1 MIKFVFL
8 PHKFTLK
15 MSIQIGKMIEKVQN
29 IFTKLVIISLL
40 FSFANVNA
48 QATFPPNAVKSEPA
62 AGLSIT
68 DSNYTIGKLKVNVN
82 LATSSDANVVVTLP
96 VGITMKGTNVDLP
109 KGGSISDLVVNKNV
123 ITFTIKGATGAVEF
137 SFDKLITP
145 EGHKNATAAATLSLE
160 DKVSITQG
168 GNKQEEKSNA
178 YSYLYPSLSVRKA
191 SANDNSKKGDN
202 QVEFEILNGGNGKA
216 YDIYFTLTYPAS
228 DILYKKIEYNGQVL
242 TPIRTQGTTYTFK
255 IEKSKINGGNGL
267 ANNQFVTIKETYTQ
281 TDICLSSKNI
291 GYEVNWGSSD
301 NATDWYQAR
310 DNKATRTVSS
320 PVGSP
325 NIEMTRKDSSKPNIG
340 SNPENMDY
348 TKSYF
353 IRDEGLCG
361 AVGSKLGTMRV
372 SYTNY
377 GTNNTSASAA
387 YGIKIFLRE
396 GWYDESPAFFR
407 VDNVRLVTASGTT
420 PLPAGSVKAAPTTFV
435 RTTGQHKAYEV
446 DFSGFTSD
454 PDGVGVGLDDLDGDG
469 KYNDLPSG
477 QSYVLEYDLIKFTDV
492 SNVCINKDYGTAFR
506 HLYFNYL
513 DYKDACGN
521 GASLE
526 SRVNELRM
534 FHRYYNVS
542 DASYMPNS
550 LYKDAGAENVR
561 FVVGGSSFS
570 FIEYDHRGLN
580 VAYSHLQYVV
590 KVPNSIKV
598 NPASMKWFESNG
610 YPSSNPA
617 EAIPASNIVTTTD
630 ASGTTYKITA
640 PKSGLGFVTMDME
653 ANCTGASTTAQVEY
667 EVLVLDKSDTQ
678 ECAYKIVC
686 GTKDINIVC
695 DSNCGNDGPIILKT
709 TAERAESSYGWT
721 DNTMTTRHTKAT
733 LSETMKKRALYLDN
747 IEVTAKGKQARGTA
761 DNLYYSFTTNEGVS
775 LKPKSITVK
784 ITSGALAGTTTT
796 LNTVTVTPIGSG
808 AKQQK
813 LIIWDLTG
821 ALKGQS
827 LQQDDEFEVVATY
840 EVDYNSGAYSTAQD
854 IVAAKK
860 SYFYMLQGGV
870 EKYCGSTI
878 EPEFYVANTYVQ
890 MNGLNTY
897 TVKGCDVTTIGNYMI
912 HWARRFAPSGTK
924 FIGEFRPDRL
934 VKTSTFVLPNT
945 YKVTRIQYDYKINA
959 NASDSRRTIDIPIS
973 DFVTSPDVI
982 PNHTK
987 YTFENTI
994 DPVTGMYKMPPGLI
1008 TLSNEYPSLLRVFV
1022 QATCASTTDRVTEKG
1037 KTETYFYDYYY
1048 HYGKGSTS
1056 AQDGRIPGQVINRD
1070 NPTEL
1075 PMLLEQKPSISLQ
1088 AVGNTSFSV
1097 TEKEQELVVKLSNT
1111 SATSVAPYTW
1121 LSIPE
1126 VSGLEVIGVW
1136 EGSTQLTKQPTITGQ
1151 YMYHLDGATG
1161 LAIGASKEYKIK
1173 VKLTNCANA
1182 TLKVYAG
1189 WNCSEFSKGYN
1200 DEKTCS
1206 AANKTGLNNTIVT
1219 YELQHSGS
1227 EIQLTRLKQP
1237 HEGTTDVGKLKM
1249 CEDNWYEYEINSS
1262 KPADVLQPTLSINK
1276 ETGIKIHKVEVF
1288 YPFNASSPI
1297 KTYEEA
1303 DATDIGTAWQYKL
1316 LDQDQVLKGS
1326 ASTTDI
1332 NERKIKL
1339 RISVLPECDV
1349 RAGTA
1354 FAVEIQGKN
1363 TCLGPLDGVRDASI
1377 PSAIVGVPNVNYSVE
1392 TKLTYSSGNA
1402 NACSTGAVYQ
1412 GTHKVNL
1419 SLGTTGTTGKI
1430 VIRVPKE
1437 YEVTN
1442 FTLGTK
1448 NGTFANPT
1456 GFENPNPSVVG
1467 VTREYRIPVPS
1478 GMSNLNSF
1486 TYSVTV
1492 KQLANSPANCNATQ
1506 KIEYYAI
1513 DEVPPVYCPK
1523 GGCINKMTTVVGT
1536 PQDVAIKVERS
1547 AITISDLTITTRPT
1561 SATQEKLKFNF
1572 KVNTDAIAYTGNLVI
1587 KVLYDQN
1594 NNSQVDNTDTVVG
1607 TINLTGLNI
1616 PANGNISQ
1624 TSTIDVD
1631 ADKVC
1636 RLLVSIDSN
1645 DNICLCSINPIV
1657 APIPNP
1663 IEGLVKDLA
1672 VCEGESKVFEAYN
1685 NIPTYTSYH
1694 WASTEATTMTYLSA
1708 DNVLAPTFK
1717 YIGTPLT
1724 AVKTIAYTLE
1734 ITRANG
1740 CKATQNVTVTVN
1752 PASAAPTITS
1762 PRNYVGTKTVQDLIN
1777 DIKAENPA
1785 LSSATIKVYDVT
1797 GTELPSTTVLT
1808 SATYKVSVTQTGQ
1821 CESKKTDVVLNIM
1834 SVPPTLFNIS
1844 PICAT
1849 SQATI
1854 KTIKD
1859 AIKVANPTVT
1869 NIKVLVDGVE
1879 ATDETTVL
1887 DATKTYKVTATKSG
1901 VTTDELTVSVTKQTA
1916 TPSNNSVHFCEPT
1929 SATVS
1934 NLKTKLLGTR
1944 TGVTINVYGSDNV
1957 TTHPSAM
1964 ADTEALT
1971 DQGVYSYTET
1981 KTGECES
1988 VRTNVTITIITKP
2001 TSGSYDFCS
2010 GKTVL
2015 DLKQKVN
2022 PGNTGIIKVYKNGTE
2037 VNDGTALV
2045 SGTYEVSKF
2054 SSECETDKVSQ
2065 TVNVFALTVINT
2077 HPSSNEYCQGATI
2090 QALSVNAVGNDL
2102 KYKWFENTI
2111 NSNTGGTEISGAT
2124 TSTYTPSNSLGKKY
2138 YYVTITGTCGTE
2150 TSNVAEI
2157 NIKSTPSSPVI
2168 VSQSYCSSANK
2179 TLGDLSSIAGLK
2191 WYDALVGGNVLL
2203 STTPLQTGKYYASVI
2218 QDGCESVRTEVDVR
2232 ITASPVKPEVE
2243 VLSAANCTSATIFK
2257 LKNEETGVTYELENG
2272 GAAVIDA
2279 TTKELKNLGV
2289 GKYKLIAKRG
2299 TCSSEASLEFEVFGQ
2314 IVVSSPVVAPARTEC
2329 PTSSSSQFDMSS
2341 LVTASAGH
2349 TLKWYESA
2357 TGATTTS
2364 PQVERSVTSKTTYT
2378 KYVSQSNGT
2387 CESSREP
2394 VTYVVDDTDT
2404 PTLSLPSN
2412 DLTIDC
2418 RSLTFDTDVQ
2428 MWLNRAVGHD
2438 RCVFTLTNNYVK
2450 PADLCTKG
2458 EIEVTFT
2465 VTDKFGKKVE
2475 GKKKIKL
2482 LHIDAVDDAEQTVSR
2497 TTGGNITV
2505 LSNDSYKGVTPVN
2518 VTDVTVTVVSK
2529 GSIPGSVDVNT
2540 DGTLKIPAGTP
2551 AGDYTIRYRI
2561 CSKDHPTV
2569 CDEADAKVKV
2579 TPNNIVAVDD
2589 DYTVNGVVKVS
2600 TSESIVKDTTT
2611 NTDKD
2616 ILSNDIL
2623 GGTTGL
2629 SVGNVS
2635 ITQVSTTN
2643 AGVTIDTATGKVKV
2657 SGNTPAGTYEIVYKI
2672 KENGTS
2678 NESNPAKV
2686 KVRVV
2691 NVLEANDDSFTG
2703 KTPTNSTPRVVG
2715 NILTN
2720 DKLNGNPPTPGNV
2733 TIREETPASPI
2744 TPGSKVPRLNTTTGD
2759 VEIPQGTPPG
2769 TYEITYKICNAL
2781 SDPNCVTAKI
2791 TVNVTGNTIVAQD
2804 DDYRTELINGET
2816 GNANVGNILTNP
2828 NGQDTLDGAQ
2838 ATTSNVVISVV
2849 TPAGTGVVPTI
2860 EESTGKVSVPAHTAG
2875 GDYEIE
2881 YRICEQDG
2889 SGNAINNCAT
2899 AKVKLRVITLKAT
2912 DDDYSSTPQTNTEAK
2927 EYEVLGNDKR
2937 NGQNSVPASKVKV
2950 TITNSAG
2957 IPGVTVDDTTGKVK
2971 IPSGTTPGVYEL
2983 TYQICEKDH
2992 LGNASSICSSA
3003 KLKVKVEQSNT
3014 NTVLA
3019 KDDKV
3024 QVTRVNNRRE
3034 KTFNVFANN
3043 GNGVDTDPQ
3052 GDTFTLT
3059 THTQPAHGTLTQVAG
3074 QPSSFTYVPTG
3085 NFVGTD
3091 SFTYKICDNVAAPNQ
3106 ACSTATVTI
3115 EVRDIEANDDDFRSV
3130 VVNSAV
3136 GNTNIGNV
3144 LTNHTTG
3151 ANKIDVL
3158 KNGSVGNEV
3167 AATPTN
3173 VSVSVTN
3180 DDGLSTPLRIGSDGT
3195 VSLSEGN
3202 YASKEY
3208 TVEYQICE
3216 KGLASG
3222 VTNCDTAKVQ
3232 LKVVRIKAQDN
3243 SYTGIDGI
3251 NGNANVGNVL
3261 DNDEYDSS
3269 TTKPTLST
3277 VTLREVRGAT
3287 ALEAGKPVPV
3297 LDVTSGKV
3305 SVPANTPNGDYEIEY
3320 EICRKDYPS
3329 ICSQA
3334 KIIVKVTGNIQAVDD
3349 QIRGVNG
3356 KRGGSLSNNRVPDA
3370 NGNPYNVLSND
3381 KLNGNPVSTSTVEIT
3396 QGVEATPK
3404 ELGKPSPKV
3413 TKTGFVEVPP
3423 NTPAGTYEVEYEIC
3437 NLPGKTRCATAK
3449 VTIEVVSPK
3458 IEAKNDNF
3466 GRVLVKDNSITTST
3480 VLTNDIYDG
3489 GQASLTDVLL
3499 STDTNKP
3506 VPAGITLNTN
3516 NGTLTVAQGVPA
3528 GVYKYPY
3535 QICDRLNGTNCSQ
3548 AEALVEVLDERVS
3561 ILAVNDDLG
3570 ILSQRGGTTSDN
3582 VLTNDYLNGKINPS
3596 YTTEVL
3602 LKPGTSPRT
3611 GLVMN
3616 SDGTITVIIGSNIPA
3631 GDYEYPYEICDRT
3644 NPTNCSSAKAKVTIS
3659 SSPFNAINDRYEIKN
3674 EELSKGAQTTPSV
3687 LKNDE
3692 LNGKIG
3698 LSLTDVSLTPGT
3710 SPHREI
3716 VMNPDGTITIK
3727 PDVPIE
3733 TYRYPYTICD
3743 KLNPTDCRTAVAI
3756 IVLEPSA
3763 LEANPDDYT
3772 SRPIRGTGGQV
3783 GSILEN
3789 DRLKNRPVNSNE
3801 VRITLENDGGLT
3813 GVTIDGEGQV
3823 HVPAHSPVGVYV
3835 LTYQICEAS
3844 NLRNCRSTTIKVR
3857 VIDGRELKYYNGISV
3872 DGNGENDK
3880 FVIEGIESYPDNV
3893 LRIFNRWGVLVYE
3906 KRGYNNEDDAFVGL
3920 SNGRVVISKDTKL
3933 PQGTY
3938 YYVLEYIDELGAKHR
3953 KASWLYIKREE

>member
-1 MIKFVFL
+1 M
-8 PHKFTLK
+8 
-15 MSIQIGKMIEKVQN
+15 
-29 IFTKLVIISLL
+29 
-40 FSFANVNA
+40 
-48 QATFPPNAVKSEPA
+48 
-62 AGLSIT
+62 
-68 DSNYTIGKLKVNVN
+68 
-82 LATSSDANVVVTLP
+82 
-96 VGITMKGTNVDLP
+96 
-109 KGGSISDLVVNKNV
+109 
-123 ITFTIKGATGAVEF
+123 
-137 SFDKLITP
+137 
-145 EGHKNATAAATLSLE
+145 
-160 DKVSITQG
+160 
-168 GNKQEEKSNA
+168 
-178 YSYLYPSLSVRKA
+178 
-191 SANDNSKKGDN
+191 
-202 QVEFEILNGGNGKA
+202 
-216 YDIYFTLTYPAS
+216 
-228 DILYKKIEYNGQVL
+228 
-242 TPIRTQGTTYTFK
+242 
-255 IEKSKINGGNGL
+255 
-267 ANNQFVTIKETYTQ
+267 
-281 TDICLSSKNI
+281 
-291 GYEVNWGSSD
+291 
-301 NATDWYQAR
+301 
-310 DNKATRTVSS
+310 
-320 PVGSP
+320 
-325 NIEMTRKDSSKPNIG
+325 
-340 SNPENMDY
+340 
-348 TKSYF
+348 
-353 IRDEGLCG
+353 
-361 AVGSKLGTMRV
+361 
-372 SYTNY
+372 
-377 GTNNTSASAA
+377 
-387 YGIKIFLRE
+387 
-396 GWYDESPAFFR
+396 
-407 VDNVRLVTASGTT
+407 
-420 PLPAGSVKAAPTTFV
+420 
-435 RTTGQHKAYEV
+435 
-446 DFSGFTSD
+446 
-454 PDGVGVGLDDLDGDG
+454 
-469 KYNDLPSG
+469 
-477 QSYVLEYDLIKFTDV
+477 
-492 SNVCINKDYGTAFR
+492 
-506 HLYFNYL
+506 
-513 DYKDACGN
+513 
-521 GASLE
+521 
-526 SRVNELRM
+526 
-534 FHRYYNVS
+534 
-542 DASYMPNS
+542 
-550 LYKDAGAENVR
+550 
-561 FVVGGSSFS
+561 
-570 FIEYDHRGLN
+570 
-580 VAYSHLQYVV
+580 
-590 KVPNSIKV
+590 
-598 NPASMKWFESNG
+598 
-610 YPSSNPA
+610 
-617 EAIPASNIVTTTD
+617 
-630 ASGTTYKITA
+630 
-640 PKSGLGFVTMDME
+640 
-653 ANCTGASTTAQVEY
+653 
-667 EVLVLDKSDTQ
+667 
-678 ECAYKIVC
+678 
-686 GTKDINIVC
+686 
-695 DSNCGNDGPIILKT
+695 
-709 TAERAESSYGWT
+709 
-721 DNTMTTRHTKAT
+721 
-733 LSETMKKRALYLDN
+733 
-747 IEVTAKGKQARGTA
+747 
-761 DNLYYSFTTNEGVS
+761 
-775 LKPKSITVK
+775 
-784 ITSGALAGTTTT
+784 
-796 LNTVTVTPIGSG
+796 VTVTP
-808 AKQQK
+808 
-813 LIIWDLTG
+813 
-821 ALKGQS
+821 
-827 LQQDDEFEVVATY
+827 
-840 EVDYNSGAYSTAQD
+840 
-854 IVAAKK
+854 
-860 SYFYMLQGGV
+860 
-870 EKYCGSTI
+870 
-878 EPEFYVANTYVQ
+878 
-890 MNGLNTY
+890 
-897 TVKGCDVTTIGNYMI
+897 
-912 HWARRFAPSGTK
+912 APS
-924 FIGEFRPDRL
+924 
-934 VKTSTFVLPNT
+934 
-945 YKVTRIQYDYKINA
+945 
-959 NASDSRRTIDIPIS
+959 
-973 DFVTSPDVI
+973 
-982 PNHTK
+982 
-987 YTFENTI
+987 
-994 DPVTGMYKMPPGLI
+994 
-1008 TLSNEYPSLLRVFV
+1008 SLF
-1022 QATCASTTDRVTEKG
+1022 G
-1037 KTETYFYDYYY
+1037 
-1048 HYGKGSTS
+1048 
-1056 AQDGRIPGQVINRD
+1056 
-1070 NPTEL
+1070 
-1075 PMLLEQKPSISLQ
+1075 
-1088 AVGNTSFSV
+1088 
-1097 TEKEQELVVKLSNT
+1097 
-1111 SATSVAPYTW
+1111 
-1121 LSIPE
+1121 
-1126 VSGLEVIGVW
+1126 
-1136 EGSTQLTKQPTITGQ
+1136 
-1151 YMYHLDGATG
+1151 
-1161 LAIGASKEYKIK
+1161 
-1173 VKLTNCANA
+1173 
-1182 TLKVYAG
+1182 
-1189 WNCSEFSKGYN
+1189 
-1200 DEKTCS
+1200 
-1206 AANKTGLNNTIVT
+1206 
-1219 YELQHSGS
+1219 
-1227 EIQLTRLKQP
+1227 
-1237 HEGTTDVGKLKM
+1237 
-1249 CEDNWYEYEINSS
+1249 
-1262 KPADVLQPTLSINK
+1262 
-1276 ETGIKIHKVEVF
+1276 
-1288 YPFNASSPI
+1288 
-1297 KTYEEA
+1297 
-1303 DATDIGTAWQYKL
+1303 
-1316 LDQDQVLKGS
+1316 
-1326 ASTTDI
+1326 
-1332 NERKIKL
+1332 
-1339 RISVLPECDV
+1339 
-1349 RAGTA
+1349 
-1354 FAVEIQGKN
+1354 
-1363 TCLGPLDGVRDASI
+1363 
-1377 PSAIVGVPNVNYSVE
+1377 
-1392 TKLTYSSGNA
+1392 
-1402 NACSTGAVYQ
+1402 
-1412 GTHKVNL
+1412 
-1419 SLGTTGTTGKI
+1419 
-1430 VIRVPKE
+1430 
-1437 YEVTN
+1437 
-1442 FTLGTK
+1442 
-1448 NGTFANPT
+1448 
-1456 GFENPNPSVVG
+1456 
-1467 VTREYRIPVPS
+1467 
-1478 GMSNLNSF
+1478 
-1486 TYSVTV
+1486 
-1492 KQLANSPANCNATQ
+1492 
-1506 KIEYYAI
+1506 
-1513 DEVPPVYCPK
+1513 
-1523 GGCINKMTTVVGT
+1523 
-1536 PQDVAIKVERS
+1536 
-1547 AITISDLTITTRPT
+1547 
-1561 SATQEKLKFNF
+1561 
-1572 KVNTDAIAYTGNLVI
+1572 
-1587 KVLYDQN
+1587 
-1594 NNSQVDNTDTVVG
+1594 
-1607 TINLTGLNI
+1607 
-1616 PANGNISQ
+1616 
-1624 TSTIDVD
+1624 
-1631 ADKVC
+1631 
-1636 RLLVSIDSN
+1636 
-1645 DNICLCSINPIV
+1645 
-1657 APIPNP
+1657 
-1663 IEGLVKDLA
+1663 
-1672 VCEGESKVFEAYN
+1672 
-1685 NIPTYTSYH
+1685 
-1694 WASTEATTMTYLSA
+1694 
-1708 DNVLAPTFK
+1708 
-1717 YIGTPLT
+1717 
-1724 AVKTIAYTLE
+1724 
-1734 ITRANG
+1734 
-1740 CKATQNVTVTVN
+1740 
-1752 PASAAPTITS
+1752 
-1762 PRNYVGTKTVQDLIN
+1762 
-1777 DIKAENPA
+1777 
-1785 LSSATIKVYDVT
+1785 
-1797 GTELPSTTVLT
+1797 
-1808 SATYKVSVTQTGQ
+1808 
-1821 CESKKTDVVLNIM
+1821 
-1834 SVPPTLFNIS
+1834 IS
-1844 PICAT
+1844 PICVT

-1869 NIKVLVDGVE
+1869 NIKVLVNGVE
-1879 ATDETTVL
+1879 ATDDTTVL

-1901 VTTDELTVSVTKQTA
+1901 VTTDELTVSVTKQTD
-1916 TPSNNSVHFCEPT
+1916 TPTNNSVHFCEPT
-1929 SATVS
+1929 SATVA

-1944 TGVTINVYGSDNV
+1944 TGVTINIYASDNV
-1957 TTHPSAM
+1957 TAHPTPM
-1964 ADTEALT
+1964 ADTETLA

-2065 TVNVFALTVINT
+2065 IVNVFALTVINT

-2168 VSQSYCSSANK
+2168 GSQSYCSSANK

-2191 WYDALVGGNVLL
+2191 WYDASVGGNVLVP
-2203 STTPLQTGKYYASVI
+2203 TTKLQTGKYYASVI
-2218 QDGCESVRTEVDVR
+2218 QDGCESGRTEVDVT
-2232 ITASPVKPEVE
+2232 ITPSPVKPEVE
-2243 VLSAANCTSATIFK
+2243 LLSAANCTSATIFK

-2272 GAAVIDA
+2272 GAVVIDG

-2299 TCSSEASLEFEVFGQ
+2299 TCSSETSLEFEVFGQ
-2314 IVVSSPVVAPARTEC
+2314 IVVGAPTVAPARTEC

-2357 TGATTTS
+2357 TGSTITS
-2364 PQVERSVTSKTTYT
+2364 PQVERLVTSKTTYT

-2387 CESSREP
+2387 CESSR
-2394 VTYVVDDTDT
+2394 VAVIYVVDDTDT

-2428 MWLNRAVGHD
+2428 TWLNRAVGHD
-2438 RCVFTLTNNYVK
+2438 DCAFTLTNNYVK
-2450 PADLCTKG
+2450 PTDLCTKG

-2505 LSNDSYKGVTPVN
+2505 LSNDSYKGVTPLN

-2600 TSESIVKDTTT
+2600 TSESIVKDTTN
-2611 NTDKD
+2611 NTDKN

-2629 SVGNVS
+2629 SVSNVS
-2635 ITQVSTTN
+2635 ITQVSTTH

-2678 NESNPAKV
+2678 NESNTAKV

-2691 NVLEANDDSFTG
+2691 NVLEADNDSFTG
-2703 KTPTNSTPRVVG
+2703 KTPTNSTPQVVR

-2720 DKLNGNPPTPGNV
+2720 DKLNGNPPTPGDV
-2733 TIREETPASPI
+2733 TITEETPASPI

-2781 SDPNCVTAKI
+2781 SEPNCVTAKI
-2791 TVNVTGNTIVAQD
+2791 TVNVTGNTIVARD

-2816 GNANVGNILTNP
+2816 GNADVGNILTNP

-2881 YRICEQDG
+2881 YKICEQDG

-2899 AKVKLRVITLKAT
+2899 AKVKLRVITLEAT
-2912 DDDYSSTPQTNTEAK
+2912 NDDYSSTPTPQTNTEAR

-2937 NGQNSVPASKVKV
+2937 NGQNPVPASKVKV

-2971 IPSGTTPGVYEL
+2971 IPSGTPAGVYEL

-3034 KTFNVFANN
+3034 KTFNVFADN
-3043 GNGVDTDPQ
+3043 GNGADTDPQ

-3059 THTQPAHGTLTQVAG
+3059 GHTPPSYGTLTPVAG
-3074 QPSSFTYVPTG
+3074 QASSFTYVPDG

-3106 ACSTATVTI
+3106 ACSTAKVTI
-3115 EVRDIEANDDDFRSV
+3115 EVRDIEANDDDFRKV

-3151 ANKIDVL
+3151 AEKIDVL

-3180 DDGLSTPLRIGSDGT
+3180 DDGLSTKLRIGSDGT
-3195 VSLSEGN
+3195 VSLLDGD

-3232 LKVVRIKAQDN
+3232 LKVVRIKAKDN
-3243 SYTGIDGI
+3243 IYTGIDGI
-3251 NGNANVGNVL
+3251 NGKANVGNVL
-3261 DNDEYDSS
+3261 EDDEYDSKS
-3269 TTKPTLST
+3269 TKPTLST

-3506 VPAGITLNTN
+3506 VPAGITLNVT

-3535 QICDRLNGTNCSQ
+3535 QICDKLDATNCSQ

-3631 GDYEYPYEICDRT
+3631 GDYEYPYEICDRV

-3698 LSLTDVSLTPGT
+3698 LSLTEVSLTPGT
-3710 SPHREI
+3710 SPHSGI
-3716 VMNPDGTITIK
+3716 VMNPDGTITIQ

>member
-96 VGITMKGTNVDLP
+96 VGITMKGTNVALP

-202 QVEFEILNGGNGKA
+202 EVEFEILNGGNGKA
-216 YDIYFTLTYPAS
+216 YDIYFTLTYPTS

-242 TPIRTQGTTYTFK
+242 TPIRIEGTTYTFK

-267 ANNQFVTIKETYTQ
+267 ANNEFITIKETYTQ

-617 EAIPASNIVTTTD
+617 EVIPASNIVTTTD

-667 EVLVLDKSDTQ
+667 QVLVLDKSDTK

-733 LSETMKKRALYLDN
+733 LSETMKKRALYLDD

-761 DNLYYSFTTNEGVS
+761 NNLYYSFTTNEGVS
-775 LKPKSITVK
+775 LKPKNITVK

-796 LNTVTVTPIGSG
+796 LNTVTVTSIGSG

-1048 HYGKGSTS
+1048 HYGKASTS
-1056 AQDGRIPGQVINRD
+1056 TQDGRIPGQVIQQD

-1206 AANKTGLNNTIVT
+1206 AANKTGLDNTIVT

-1316 LDQDQVLKGS
+1316 LNPDQVLKGS

-1392 TKLTYSSGNA
+1392 TKLTYTSGNA

-1419 SLGTTGTTGKI
+1419 SSGTTGTTGKI

-1456 GFENPNPSVVG
+1456 GFENSNPPVVG

-1513 DEVPPVYCPK
+1513 DEVPPVHCPK

-1547 AITISDLTITTRPT
+1547 AITISDLTITTKPT

-1572 KVNTDAIAYTGNLVI
+1572 KVNTDAIAYTGNLVV

-1624 TSTIDVD
+1624 TSTIDVA

-1645 DNICLCSINPIV
+1645 DNTCLCSINPIV

-1663 IEGLVKDLA
+1663 IEGLVKDLT

-1694 WASTEATTMTYLSA
+1694 WASTDATAMTYLSA

-1724 AVKTIAYTLE
+1724 AAKTIAYTLE

-1777 DIKAENPA
+1777 DIKAENPT
-1785 LSSATIKVYDVT
+1785 LSSATFKIYDGT

-1808 SATYKVSVTQTGQ
+1808 SATYKVSATQTGQ

-1859 AIKVANPTVT
+1859 AIQAANPTVT

-1879 ATDETTVL
+1879 ETNEVTVL

-1916 TPSNNSVHFCEPT
+1916 TPTNNSVHFCEPT
-1929 SATVS
+1929 SATVA

-1944 TGVTINVYGSDNV
+1944 TGVTINVYRSDNA

-1964 ADTEALT
+1964 ADTEALA

-1988 VRTNVTITIITKP
+1988 VRTNVRITISNLAKPVITITAASCSSASKATITN
-2001 TSGSYDFCS
+2001 
-2010 GKTVL
+2010 KTA
-2015 DLKQKVN
+2015 
-2022 PGNTGIIKVYKNGTE
+2022 GY
-2037 VNDGTALV
+2037 
-2045 SGTYEVSKF
+2045 TYWEGM
-2054 SSECETDKVSQ
+2054 TL
-2065 TVNVFALTVINT
+2065 LTVDA
-2077 HPSSNEYCQGATI
+2077 SG
-2090 QALSVNAVGNDL
+2090 
-2102 KYKWFENTI
+2102 
-2111 NSNTGGTEISGAT
+2111 EIT
-2124 TSTYTPSNSLGKKY
+2124 TSLTTGNHTIIAKNTEGCTSPVSDVFTIDSQKTAPS
-2138 YYVTITGTCGTE
+2138 VPTISE
-2150 TSNVAEI
+2150 H
-2157 NIKSTPSSPVI
+2157 TPSSCTG
-2168 VSQSYCSSANK
+2168 VSVSAVSNY
-2179 TLGDLSSIAGLK
+2179 TSGITYTITDNAGNVVSG
-2191 WYDALVGGNVLL
+2191 ALVGTDGVINGL
-2203 STTPLQTGKYYASVI
+2203 SVAGTYKIKASK
-2218 QDGCESVRTEVDVR
+2218 DGCESLEVSFN
-2232 ITASPVKPEVE
+2232 IS
-2243 VLSAANCTSATIFK
+2243 
-2257 LKNEETGVTYELENG
+2257 
-2272 GAAVIDA
+2272 
-2279 TTKELKNLGV
+2279 
-2289 GKYKLIAKRG
+2289 
-2299 TCSSEASLEFEVFGQ
+2299 GQ
-2314 IVVSSPVVAPARTEC
+2314 IVVGAPTVTTTSPGC
-2329 PTSSSSQFDMSS
+2329 PTSVSTRFDMSS

-2364 PQVERSVTSKTTYT
+2364 PQVERSVTSKRTYT

-2387 CESSREP
+2387 CESSRVA

-2404 PTLSLPSN
+2404 PTLNLPSN

-2418 RSLTFDTDVQ
+2418 RSLTFDADVQ
-2428 MWLNRAVGHD
+2428 TWLNRAVGND
-2438 RCVFTLTNNYVK
+2438 GCAFTLTNNYVK

-2518 VTDVTVTVVSK
+2518 VTDVTVTVVNQ
-2529 GSIPGSVDVNT
+2529 GTIPGTVLVNT

-2551 AGDYTIRYRI
+2551 AGDYTIRYKI

-2569 CDEADAKVKV
+2569 CDEAEAKVKV
-2579 TPNNIVAVDD
+2579 TPNNIVAEDD

-2600 TSESIVKDTTT
+2600 TSESIVKDTTK

-2616 ILSNDIL
+2616 ILSNDTL

-2678 NESNPAKV
+2678 NESNTAKV

-2691 NVLEANDDSFTG
+2691 NVLEANNDSFTG

-2733 TIREETPASPI
+2733 TITEE

-2781 SDPNCVTAKI
+2781 SEPNCVTAKI
-2791 TVNVTGNTIVAQD
+2791 TVNVTGNTIVAKD
-2804 DDYRTELINGET
+2804 DDYRTVLINGET
-2816 GNANVGNILTNP
+2816 GNADVGNILTNP

-2860 EESTGKVSVPAHTAG
+2860 EESTGKVSVPAGTAG

-2899 AKVKLRVITLKAT
+2899 AKVKLRVITLEAT
-2912 DDDYSSTPQTNTEAK
+2912 DDDYSSTPTPQKNTEAK

-2971 IPSGTTPGVYEL
+2971 IPSGTPPGVYEL

-3003 KLKVKVEQSNT
+3003 KLKVKVKQSNT

-3034 KTFNVFANN
+3034 KTFNVFADN

-3052 GDTFTLT
+3052 GDAFTLT
-3059 THTQPAHGTLTQVAG
+3059 GHTQPAHGTLTPVAG

-3144 LTNHTTG
+3144 LTNHTT
-3151 ANKIDVL
+3151 KIDVL
-3158 KNGSVGNEV
+3158 KNDSVVGNEV
-3167 AATPTN
+3167 PATKDN
-3173 VSVSVTN
+3173 VSVSVTD

-3195 VSLSEGN
+3195 VSLSDGK
-3202 YASKEY
+3202 YASGNY

-3216 KGLASG
+3216 KGLASE
-3222 VTNCDTAKVQ
+3222 VTNCDRAKVQ

-3305 SVPANTPNGDYEIEY
+3305 SVPANTPNGDYEIAY
-3320 EICRKDYPS
+3320 EICRRDYPS

-3381 KLNGNPVSTSTVEIT
+3381 KLNGNPVSTGTVEIT

-3458 IEAKNDNF
+3458 IKAEDDNF

-3499 STDTNKP
+3499 STDTSKP
-3506 VPAGITLNTN
+3506 VPAGITLNN
-3516 NGTLTVAQGVPA
+3516 DGTLTVDQGVPA

-3631 GDYEYPYEICDRT
+3631 GDYEYPYEICDRV

-3710 SPHREI
+3710 SPHSEI

-3727 PDVPIE
+3727 PNVPIE

-3743 KLNPTDCRTAVAI
+3743 KSNPTDCRTAVAI
-3756 IVLEPSA
+3756 IVLEPST

>member
-1 MIKFVFL
+1 
-8 PHKFTLK
+8 
-15 MSIQIGKMIEKVQN
+15 
-29 IFTKLVIISLL
+29 
-40 FSFANVNA
+40 
-48 QATFPPNAVKSEPA
+48 
-62 AGLSIT
+62 
-68 DSNYTIGKLKVNVN
+68 
-82 LATSSDANVVVTLP
+82 
-96 VGITMKGTNVDLP
+96 
-109 KGGSISDLVVNKNV
+109 
-123 ITFTIKGATGAVEF
+123 
-137 SFDKLITP
+137 
-145 EGHKNATAAATLSLE
+145 
-160 DKVSITQG
+160 
-168 GNKQEEKSNA
+168 
-178 YSYLYPSLSVRKA
+178 
-191 SANDNSKKGDN
+191 
-202 QVEFEILNGGNGKA
+202 
-216 YDIYFTLTYPAS
+216 
-228 DILYKKIEYNGQVL
+228 
-242 TPIRTQGTTYTFK
+242 
-255 IEKSKINGGNGL
+255 
-267 ANNQFVTIKETYTQ
+267 
-281 TDICLSSKNI
+281 
-291 GYEVNWGSSD
+291 
-301 NATDWYQAR
+301 
-310 DNKATRTVSS
+310 
-320 PVGSP
+320 
-325 NIEMTRKDSSKPNIG
+325 
-340 SNPENMDY
+340 
-348 TKSYF
+348 
-353 IRDEGLCG
+353 
-361 AVGSKLGTMRV
+361 
-372 SYTNY
+372 
-377 GTNNTSASAA
+377 
-387 YGIKIFLRE
+387 
-396 GWYDESPAFFR
+396 
-407 VDNVRLVTASGTT
+407 
-420 PLPAGSVKAAPTTFV
+420 
-435 RTTGQHKAYEV
+435 
-446 DFSGFTSD
+446 
-454 PDGVGVGLDDLDGDG
+454 
-469 KYNDLPSG
+469 
-477 QSYVLEYDLIKFTDV
+477 
-492 SNVCINKDYGTAFR
+492 
-506 HLYFNYL
+506 
-513 DYKDACGN
+513 
-521 GASLE
+521 
-526 SRVNELRM
+526 
-534 FHRYYNVS
+534 
-542 DASYMPNS
+542 
-550 LYKDAGAENVR
+550 
-561 FVVGGSSFS
+561 
-570 FIEYDHRGLN
+570 
-580 VAYSHLQYVV
+580 
-590 KVPNSIKV
+590 
-598 NPASMKWFESNG
+598 
-610 YPSSNPA
+610 
-617 EAIPASNIVTTTD
+617 
-630 ASGTTYKITA
+630 
-640 PKSGLGFVTMDME
+640 
-653 ANCTGASTTAQVEY
+653 
-667 EVLVLDKSDTQ
+667 
-678 ECAYKIVC
+678 
-686 GTKDINIVC
+686 
-695 DSNCGNDGPIILKT
+695 
-709 TAERAESSYGWT
+709 
-721 DNTMTTRHTKAT
+721 
-733 LSETMKKRALYLDN
+733 
-747 IEVTAKGKQARGTA
+747 
-761 DNLYYSFTTNEGVS
+761 
-775 LKPKSITVK
+775 
-784 ITSGALAGTTTT
+784 
-796 LNTVTVTPIGSG
+796 
-808 AKQQK
+808 
-813 LIIWDLTG
+813 
-821 ALKGQS
+821 
-827 LQQDDEFEVVATY
+827 
-840 EVDYNSGAYSTAQD
+840 
-854 IVAAKK
+854 
-860 SYFYMLQGGV
+860 
-870 EKYCGSTI
+870 
-878 EPEFYVANTYVQ
+878 
-890 MNGLNTY
+890 
-897 TVKGCDVTTIGNYMI
+897 
-912 HWARRFAPSGTK
+912 
-924 FIGEFRPDRL
+924 
-934 VKTSTFVLPNT
+934 
-945 YKVTRIQYDYKINA
+945 
-959 NASDSRRTIDIPIS
+959 
-973 DFVTSPDVI
+973 
-982 PNHTK
+982 
-987 YTFENTI
+987 
-994 DPVTGMYKMPPGLI
+994 
-1008 TLSNEYPSLLRVFV
+1008 
-1022 QATCASTTDRVTEKG
+1022 
-1037 KTETYFYDYYY
+1037 
-1048 HYGKGSTS
+1048 
-1056 AQDGRIPGQVINRD
+1056 
-1070 NPTEL
+1070 
-1075 PMLLEQKPSISLQ
+1075 
-1088 AVGNTSFSV
+1088 
-1097 TEKEQELVVKLSNT
+1097 
-1111 SATSVAPYTW
+1111 
-1121 LSIPE
+1121 
-1126 VSGLEVIGVW
+1126 
-1136 EGSTQLTKQPTITGQ
+1136 
-1151 YMYHLDGATG
+1151 
-1161 LAIGASKEYKIK
+1161 
-1173 VKLTNCANA
+1173 
-1182 TLKVYAG
+1182 
-1189 WNCSEFSKGYN
+1189 
-1200 DEKTCS
+1200 
-1206 AANKTGLNNTIVT
+1206 
-1219 YELQHSGS
+1219 
-1227 EIQLTRLKQP
+1227 
-1237 HEGTTDVGKLKM
+1237 
-1249 CEDNWYEYEINSS
+1249 
-1262 KPADVLQPTLSINK
+1262 
-1276 ETGIKIHKVEVF
+1276 
-1288 YPFNASSPI
+1288 
-1297 KTYEEA
+1297 
-1303 DATDIGTAWQYKL
+1303 
-1316 LDQDQVLKGS
+1316 
-1326 ASTTDI
+1326 
-1332 NERKIKL
+1332 
-1339 RISVLPECDV
+1339 
-1349 RAGTA
+1349 
-1354 FAVEIQGKN
+1354 
-1363 TCLGPLDGVRDASI
+1363 
-1377 PSAIVGVPNVNYSVE
+1377 
-1392 TKLTYSSGNA
+1392 
-1402 NACSTGAVYQ
+1402 
-1412 GTHKVNL
+1412 
-1419 SLGTTGTTGKI
+1419 
-1430 VIRVPKE
+1430 
-1437 YEVTN
+1437 
-1442 FTLGTK
+1442 
-1448 NGTFANPT
+1448 
-1456 GFENPNPSVVG
+1456 
-1467 VTREYRIPVPS
+1467 
-1478 GMSNLNSF
+1478 
-1486 TYSVTV
+1486 
-1492 KQLANSPANCNATQ
+1492 
-1506 KIEYYAI
+1506 
-1513 DEVPPVYCPK
+1513 
-1523 GGCINKMTTVVGT
+1523 
-1536 PQDVAIKVERS
+1536 
-1547 AITISDLTITTRPT
+1547 
-1561 SATQEKLKFNF
+1561 
-1572 KVNTDAIAYTGNLVI
+1572 
-1587 KVLYDQN
+1587 
-1594 NNSQVDNTDTVVG
+1594 
-1607 TINLTGLNI
+1607 
-1616 PANGNISQ
+1616 
-1624 TSTIDVD
+1624 
-1631 ADKVC
+1631 
-1636 RLLVSIDSN
+1636 
-1645 DNICLCSINPIV
+1645 
-1657 APIPNP
+1657 
-1663 IEGLVKDLA
+1663 
-1672 VCEGESKVFEAYN
+1672 
-1685 NIPTYTSYH
+1685 
-1694 WASTEATTMTYLSA
+1694 
-1708 DNVLAPTFK
+1708 
-1717 YIGTPLT
+1717 
-1724 AVKTIAYTLE
+1724 
-1734 ITRANG
+1734 
-1740 CKATQNVTVTVN
+1740 
-1752 PASAAPTITS
+1752 
-1762 PRNYVGTKTVQDLIN
+1762 
-1777 DIKAENPA
+1777 
-1785 LSSATIKVYDVT
+1785 
-1797 GTELPSTTVLT
+1797 
-1808 SATYKVSVTQTGQ
+1808 
-1821 CESKKTDVVLNIM
+1821 
-1834 SVPPTLFNIS
+1834 
-1844 PICAT
+1844 
-1849 SQATI
+1849 
-1854 KTIKD
+1854 
-1859 AIKVANPTVT
+1859 
-1869 NIKVLVDGVE
+1869 
-1879 ATDETTVL
+1879 
-1887 DATKTYKVTATKSG
+1887 
-1901 VTTDELTVSVTKQTA
+1901 
-1916 TPSNNSVHFCEPT
+1916 
-1929 SATVS
+1929 
-1934 NLKTKLLGTR
+1934 
-1944 TGVTINVYGSDNV
+1944 
-1957 TTHPSAM
+1957 
-1964 ADTEALT
+1964 
-1971 DQGVYSYTET
+1971 
-1981 KTGECES
+1981 
-1988 VRTNVTITIITKP
+1988 
-2001 TSGSYDFCS
+2001 
-2010 GKTVL
+2010 
-2015 DLKQKVN
+2015 
-2022 PGNTGIIKVYKNGTE
+2022 
-2037 VNDGTALV
+2037 
-2045 SGTYEVSKF
+2045 
-2054 SSECETDKVSQ
+2054 
-2065 TVNVFALTVINT
+2065 
-2077 HPSSNEYCQGATI
+2077 
-2090 QALSVNAVGNDL
+2090 
-2102 KYKWFENTI
+2102 
-2111 NSNTGGTEISGAT
+2111 
-2124 TSTYTPSNSLGKKY
+2124 
-2138 YYVTITGTCGTE
+2138 
-2150 TSNVAEI
+2150 
-2157 NIKSTPSSPVI
+2157 
-2168 VSQSYCSSANK
+2168 
-2179 TLGDLSSIAGLK
+2179 
-2191 WYDALVGGNVLL
+2191 
-2203 STTPLQTGKYYASVI
+2203 
-2218 QDGCESVRTEVDVR
+2218 
-2232 ITASPVKPEVE
+2232 
-2243 VLSAANCTSATIFK
+2243 
-2257 LKNEETGVTYELENG
+2257 
-2272 GAAVIDA
+2272 
-2279 TTKELKNLGV
+2279 
-2289 GKYKLIAKRG
+2289 
-2299 TCSSEASLEFEVFGQ
+2299 
-2314 IVVSSPVVAPARTEC
+2314 
-2329 PTSSSSQFDMSS
+2329 MSS

-2349 TLKWYESA
+2349 TLKWYDSA
-2357 TGATTTS
+2357 TGTTTTS

-2394 VTYVVDDTDT
+2394 VIYVVDDTDT

-2428 MWLNRAVGHD
+2428 TWLNRAVGHD
-2438 RCVFTLTNNYVK
+2438 DCAFTLTNNYVK
-2450 PADLCTKG
+2450 PTDLCTKG

-2551 AGDYTIRYRI
+2551 AGDYTIRYKI

-2579 TPNNIVAVDD
+2579 TPNNIVAQDD

-2600 TSESIVKDTTT
+2600 TSESIVKDTTN
-2611 NTDKD
+2611 NTDKN

-2678 NESNPAKV
+2678 NESNTAKV

-2691 NVLEANDDSFTG
+2691 NVLEAKDDSFTE

-2733 TIREETPASPI
+2733 TITEETPASPI

-2816 GNANVGNILTNP
+2816 GNSNVGNILTNP

-2881 YRICEQDG
+2881 YKICEQDG

-2899 AKVKLRVITLKAT
+2899 AKVKLRVITLKAN
-2912 DDDYSSTPQTNTEAK
+2912 DNDYSSTPTPQTNTEAR
-2927 EYEVLGNDKR
+2927 EYEVLDNDER
-2937 NGQNSVPASKVKV
+2937 NGQNPVPASKVKV

-2971 IPSGTTPGVYEL
+2971 IPSGTPAGVYEL

-3024 QVTRVNNRRE
+3024 QVTRVKNQRE
-3034 KTFNVFANN
+3034 KTFNVFADN
-3043 GNGVDTDPQ
+3043 GNGADTDPQ

-3059 THTQPAHGTLTQVAG
+3059 GHTPPSYGTLTPVAG
-3074 QPSSFTYVPTG
+3074 QASSFTYVPNG

-3091 SFTYKICDNVAAPNQ
+3091 SFTYRICDNVAAPNQ
-3106 ACSTATVTI
+3106 ACSEATVTI
-3115 EVRDIEANDDDFRSV
+3115 EVRDIEANNDDFTSV

-3144 LTNHTTG
+3144 LTNHTT
-3151 ANKIDVL
+3151 KIDVL
-3158 KNGSVGNEV
+3158 KNDSVVGNEV
-3167 AATPTN
+3167 PATKDN

-3180 DDGLSTPLRIGSDGT
+3180 DNGLSTKLQIDSNGT

-3277 VTLREVRGAT
+3277 VTLRQVRGAT

-3437 NLPGKTRCATAK
+3437 NLPGKTRCAKAK

-3458 IEAKNDNF
+3458 IKAEDDDF

-3499 STDTNKP
+3499 STDTSKP
-3506 VPAGITLNTN
+3506 VPAGITLNAK
-3516 NGTLTVAQGVPA
+3516 NGTLTVNQGVPA

-3535 QICDRLNGTNCSQ
+3535 QICDKLDVTNCSQ

-3631 GDYEYPYEICDRT
+3631 GDYEYPYEICDRV

-3710 SPHREI
+3710 SPHSEI
-3716 VMNPDGTITIK
+3716 VMNPDGTITIQ
-3727 PDVPIE
+3727 PNVPIE

-3857 VIDGRELKYYNGISV
+3857 VIDGGELKYYNGISV

>member
-96 VGITMKGTNVDLP
+96 VGITMKGTNVALP

-228 DILYKKIEYNGQVL
+228 DILYKKTEYNGQVL

-267 ANNQFVTIKETYTQ
+267 ANNESVTIKETYTQ

-353 IRDEGLCG
+353 IRDKGLCG

-387 YGIKIFLRE
+387 YRIKIFLRE

-454 PDGVGVGLDDLDGDG
+454 PDGAGVGLDDLDGDG

-550 LYKDAGAENVR
+550 LYKNAGAENVR

-570 FIEYDHRGLN
+570 FIEYDYRGLN

-598 NPASMKWFESNG
+598 NPATMKWFESNG

-630 ASGTTYKITA
+630 ASGITYKITA

-667 EVLVLDKSDTQ
+667 QVLVLDKSDTQ

-733 LSETMKKRALYLDN
+733 LSERMKKRALYLDD

-761 DNLYYSFTTNEGVS
+761 NNLYYSFTTNEGVS

-821 ALKGQS
+821 ALNGQS

-973 DFVTSPDVI
+973 DFVTSPDVT

-1048 HYGKGSTS
+1048 HYGKASTS
-1056 AQDGRIPGQVINRD
+1056 AQDGRIPGQVIQQD

-1151 YMYHLDGATG
+1151 YMYHLDG
-1161 LAIGASKEYKIK
+1161 
-1173 VKLTNCANA
+1173 VTNCANA

-1206 AANKTGLNNTIVT
+1206 AANKTGLDNTIVT

-1237 HEGTTDVGKLKM
+1237 HEGTADVGKLKM

-1303 DATDIGTAWQYKL
+1303 DATDTGTAWQYKL
-1316 LDQDQVLKGS
+1316 LNTGQVLKGS

-1392 TKLTYSSGNA
+1392 TKLIYSSGNA

-1513 DEVPPVYCPK
+1513 DEVPPVHCPK

-1547 AITISDLTITTRPT
+1547 VITISDLTITTKPT
-1561 SATQEKLKFNF
+1561 SATQERLTFNF
-1572 KVNTDAIAYTGNLVI
+1572 KVNTNAIAYTGNLVV

-1616 PANGNISQ
+1616 PANSNISQ
-1624 TSTIDVD
+1624 TSNIDVD

-1645 DNICLCSINPIV
+1645 DNTCLCSINPIV

-1663 IEGLVKDLA
+1663 IEGLVKDLT

-1694 WASTEATTMTYLSA
+1694 WASTDATAMTYLSA

-1777 DIKAENPA
+1777 DIKAENSA

-1844 PICAT
+1844 PICST

-1869 NIKVLVDGVE
+1869 NIKVFVDGVE
-1879 ATDETTVL
+1879 ATDDTTVL

-1901 VTTDELTVSVTKQTA
+1901 VTTDELTVSVTKQTD
-1916 TPSNNSVHFCEPT
+1916 TPTNNSVHFCEPT
-1929 SATVS
+1929 SATVA

-1944 TGVTINVYGSDNV
+1944 TGVTINVYASNNV

-1964 ADTEALT
+1964 ADTETLA

-1988 VRTNVTITIITKP
+1988 VRKNVTITIITKP

-2022 PGNTGIIKVYKNGTE
+2022 PANTGIIKVYKNGIE
-2037 VNDGTALV
+2037 VNDVTALF

-2111 NSNTGGTEISGAT
+2111 NSNTGGTEILGAT

-2157 NIKSTPSSPVI
+2157 NIKSTPSSPSI
-2168 VSQSYCSSANK
+2168 GSQSYCSSENK

-2191 WYDALVGGNVLL
+2191 WYDASVGGNVLL
-2203 STTPLQTGKYYASVI
+2203 STTKLQTGKYYASVT
-2218 QDGCESVRTEVDVR
+2218 QDGCESVRTEVDVT

-2243 VLSAANCTSATIFK
+2243 VLSAANCNSITRFK

-2272 GAAVIDA
+2272 VAVVIDA
-2279 TTKELKNLGV
+2279 TTKELKNLLGV

-2314 IVVSSPVVAPARTEC
+2314 IVVGVPTVAPARTEC

-2357 TGATTTS
+2357 TGARTTS
-2364 PQVERSVTSKTTYT
+2364 PQVERLVTSKTTYT

-2394 VTYVVDDTDT
+2394 VIYVVDDTDT

-2418 RSLTFDTDVQ
+2418 RSLTFDMDVQ
-2428 MWLNRAVGHD
+2428 TWLNSAVGHD
-2438 RCVFTLTNNYVK
+2438 DCAFTLTNNYVK
-2450 PADLCTKG
+2450 PTDLCTKG

-2551 AGDYTIRYRI
+2551 AGDYTIRYKI

-2600 TSESIVKDTTT
+2600 TSESIVKDTTN
-2611 NTDKD
+2611 NTDKN

-2678 NESNPAKV
+2678 NESNTAKV

-2691 NVLEANDDSFTG
+2691 NVLEAKNDSFTG
-2703 KTPTNSTPRVVG
+2703 KTPTNSTPQVVG

-2733 TIREETPASPI
+2733 TITEETPASPI

-2769 TYEITYKICNAL
+2769 TYEITYKICNSL

-2875 GDYEIE
+2875 GDYEIT
-2881 YRICEQDG
+2881 YKICEQDG

-2899 AKVKLRVITLKAT
+2899 AKVKLRVITLEAT
-2912 DDDYSSTPQTNTEAK
+2912 DDDYSSTPTPQKNTEAK

-2937 NGQNSVPASKVKV
+2937 NGQNPVPASKVKV

-2971 IPSGTTPGVYEL
+2971 IPSGTPAGVYEL

-3034 KTFNVFANN
+3034 KTFNVFADN

-3074 QPSSFTYVPTG
+3074 QPSSFTYVPDG

-3091 SFTYKICDNVAAPNQ
+3091 SFTYKICDNVAAPNG

-3115 EVRDIEANDDDFRSV
+3115 EVRDIEANDDDFRTV

-3195 VSLSEGN
+3195 ISLSDGN

-3506 VPAGITLNTN
+3506 VPAGITLNVT

-3535 QICDRLNGTNCSQ
+3535 QICDKLDATNCSQ

-3631 GDYEYPYEICDRT
+3631 GDYEYPYEICDRV

-3710 SPHREI
+3710 SPHSGI
-3716 VMNPDGTITIK
+3716 VMNPDGTITIQ
-3727 PDVPIE
+3727 PNVPIE

>member
-1 MIKFVFL
+1 
-8 PHKFTLK
+8 
-15 MSIQIGKMIEKVQN
+15 IE
-29 IFTKLVIISLL
+29 
-40 FSFANVNA
+40 
-48 QATFPPNAVKSEPA
+48 
-62 AGLSIT
+62 
-68 DSNYTIGKLKVNVN
+68 
-82 LATSSDANVVVTLP
+82 
-96 VGITMKGTNVDLP
+96 
-109 KGGSISDLVVNKNV
+109 
-123 ITFTIKGATGAVEF
+123 
-137 SFDKLITP
+137 
-145 EGHKNATAAATLSLE
+145 
-160 DKVSITQG
+160 
-168 GNKQEEKSNA
+168 
-178 YSYLYPSLSVRKA
+178 A
-191 SANDNSKKGDN
+191 S
-202 QVEFEILNGGNGKA
+202 
-216 YDIYFTLTYPAS
+216 
-228 DILYKKIEYNGQVL
+228 
-242 TPIRTQGTTYTFK
+242 
-255 IEKSKINGGNGL
+255 
-267 ANNQFVTIKETYTQ
+267 
-281 TDICLSSKNI
+281 
-291 GYEVNWGSSD
+291 
-301 NATDWYQAR
+301 
-310 DNKATRTVSS
+310 
-320 PVGSP
+320 
-325 NIEMTRKDSSKPNIG
+325 
-340 SNPENMDY
+340 
-348 TKSYF
+348 
-353 IRDEGLCG
+353 
-361 AVGSKLGTMRV
+361 
-372 SYTNY
+372 
-377 GTNNTSASAA
+377 
-387 YGIKIFLRE
+387 
-396 GWYDESPAFFR
+396 
-407 VDNVRLVTASGTT
+407 
-420 PLPAGSVKAAPTTFV
+420 
-435 RTTGQHKAYEV
+435 
-446 DFSGFTSD
+446 
-454 PDGVGVGLDDLDGDG
+454 
-469 KYNDLPSG
+469 
-477 QSYVLEYDLIKFTDV
+477 
-492 SNVCINKDYGTAFR
+492 
-506 HLYFNYL
+506 
-513 DYKDACGN
+513 
-521 GASLE
+521 
-526 SRVNELRM
+526 
-534 FHRYYNVS
+534 
-542 DASYMPNS
+542 
-550 LYKDAGAENVR
+550 
-561 FVVGGSSFS
+561 
-570 FIEYDHRGLN
+570 
-580 VAYSHLQYVV
+580 
-590 KVPNSIKV
+590 
-598 NPASMKWFESNG
+598 
-610 YPSSNPA
+610 
-617 EAIPASNIVTTTD
+617 
-630 ASGTTYKITA
+630 
-640 PKSGLGFVTMDME
+640 
-653 ANCTGASTTAQVEY
+653 
-667 EVLVLDKSDTQ
+667 
-678 ECAYKIVC
+678 
-686 GTKDINIVC
+686 
-695 DSNCGNDGPIILKT
+695 
-709 TAERAESSYGWT
+709 
-721 DNTMTTRHTKAT
+721 
-733 LSETMKKRALYLDN
+733 
-747 IEVTAKGKQARGTA
+747 
-761 DNLYYSFTTNEGVS
+761 
-775 LKPKSITVK
+775 
-784 ITSGALAGTTTT
+784 
-796 LNTVTVTPIGSG
+796 
-808 AKQQK
+808 
-813 LIIWDLTG
+813 
-821 ALKGQS
+821 
-827 LQQDDEFEVVATY
+827 
-840 EVDYNSGAYSTAQD
+840 
-854 IVAAKK
+854 
-860 SYFYMLQGGV
+860 
-870 EKYCGSTI
+870 
-878 EPEFYVANTYVQ
+878 
-890 MNGLNTY
+890 
-897 TVKGCDVTTIGNYMI
+897 
-912 HWARRFAPSGTK
+912 
-924 FIGEFRPDRL
+924 
-934 VKTSTFVLPNT
+934 
-945 YKVTRIQYDYKINA
+945 
-959 NASDSRRTIDIPIS
+959 
-973 DFVTSPDVI
+973 
-982 PNHTK
+982 
-987 YTFENTI
+987 
-994 DPVTGMYKMPPGLI
+994 
-1008 TLSNEYPSLLRVFV
+1008 
-1022 QATCASTTDRVTEKG
+1022 
-1037 KTETYFYDYYY
+1037 
-1048 HYGKGSTS
+1048 
-1056 AQDGRIPGQVINRD
+1056 
-1070 NPTEL
+1070 
-1075 PMLLEQKPSISLQ
+1075 
-1088 AVGNTSFSV
+1088 
-1097 TEKEQELVVKLSNT
+1097 
-1111 SATSVAPYTW
+1111 
-1121 LSIPE
+1121 
-1126 VSGLEVIGVW
+1126 
-1136 EGSTQLTKQPTITGQ
+1136 
-1151 YMYHLDGATG
+1151 
-1161 LAIGASKEYKIK
+1161 
-1173 VKLTNCANA
+1173 
-1182 TLKVYAG
+1182 
-1189 WNCSEFSKGYN
+1189 
-1200 DEKTCS
+1200 
-1206 AANKTGLNNTIVT
+1206 
-1219 YELQHSGS
+1219 
-1227 EIQLTRLKQP
+1227 
-1237 HEGTTDVGKLKM
+1237 
-1249 CEDNWYEYEINSS
+1249 
-1262 KPADVLQPTLSINK
+1262 
-1276 ETGIKIHKVEVF
+1276 
-1288 YPFNASSPI
+1288 
-1297 KTYEEA
+1297 
-1303 DATDIGTAWQYKL
+1303 
-1316 LDQDQVLKGS
+1316 
-1326 ASTTDI
+1326 
-1332 NERKIKL
+1332 
-1339 RISVLPECDV
+1339 
-1349 RAGTA
+1349 
-1354 FAVEIQGKN
+1354 
-1363 TCLGPLDGVRDASI
+1363 
-1377 PSAIVGVPNVNYSVE
+1377 
-1392 TKLTYSSGNA
+1392 
-1402 NACSTGAVYQ
+1402 
-1412 GTHKVNL
+1412 
-1419 SLGTTGTTGKI
+1419 
-1430 VIRVPKE
+1430 
-1437 YEVTN
+1437 
-1442 FTLGTK
+1442 
-1448 NGTFANPT
+1448 
-1456 GFENPNPSVVG
+1456 
-1467 VTREYRIPVPS
+1467 
-1478 GMSNLNSF
+1478 
-1486 TYSVTV
+1486 
-1492 KQLANSPANCNATQ
+1492 
-1506 KIEYYAI
+1506 
-1513 DEVPPVYCPK
+1513 
-1523 GGCINKMTTVVGT
+1523 
-1536 PQDVAIKVERS
+1536 
-1547 AITISDLTITTRPT
+1547 
-1561 SATQEKLKFNF
+1561 
-1572 KVNTDAIAYTGNLVI
+1572 
-1587 KVLYDQN
+1587 
-1594 NNSQVDNTDTVVG
+1594 
-1607 TINLTGLNI
+1607 
-1616 PANGNISQ
+1616 
-1624 TSTIDVD
+1624 
-1631 ADKVC
+1631 KVC
-1636 RLLVSIDSN
+1636 RLLLSIAN
-1645 DNICLCSINPIV
+1645 EYNTCLCSTETPISITTPTIIKQVANDLTLCETASAQLV
-1657 APIPNP
+1657 APVASNYLRYEWSV
-1663 IEGLVKDLA
+1663 EGTT
-1672 VCEGESKVFEAYN
+1672 
-1685 NIPTYTSYH
+1685 P
-1694 WASTEATTMTYLSA
+1694 ATALSYLSNA
-1708 DNVLAPTFK
+1708 NVHLPTFK
-1717 YIGTPLT
+1717 YTGTPLT
-1724 AVKTIAYTLE
+1724 APKSFTYNVKV
-1734 ITRANG
+1734 TRPDG
-1740 CKATQNVTVTVN
+1740 CQATQKVTVTVD
-1752 PASAAPTITS
+1752 SAPVAPTATAK
-1762 PRNYVGTKTVQDLIN
+1762 NYVGTKTVQDLIN
-1777 DIKAENPA
+1777 DIKAENSA
-1785 LSSATIKVYDVT
+1785 LSSATFKIYDGT

-1808 SATYKVSVTQTGQ
+1808 SATYKVSATQTGQ
-1821 CESKKTDVVLNIM
+1821 CESKKTDVVVTVTPAP
-1834 SVPPTLFNIS
+1834 SSLFGIS

-1859 AIKVANPTVT
+1859 AIQAANPTVT
-1869 NIKVLVDGVE
+1869 NIKVLVNGVE
-1879 ATDETTVL
+1879 ATDDTTIL

-1916 TPSNNSVHFCEPT
+1916 TPTNNSVHFCEPI
-1929 SATVS
+1929 SATVA

-1964 ADTEALT
+1964 ADTETLT
-1971 DQGVYSYTET
+1971 HQGLYSYTET

-1988 VRTNVTITIITKP
+1988 VRNNVTITISNLAKPSVTVSSGTCSLSGTTATITN
-2001 TSGSYDFCS
+2001 Y
-2010 GKTVL
+2010 
-2015 DLKQKVN
+2015 
-2022 PGNTGIIKVYKNGTE
+2022 
-2037 VNDGTALV
+2037 V
-2045 SGTYEVSKF
+2045 SGLSYEI
-2054 SSECETDKVSQ
+2054 TP
-2065 TVNVFALTVINT
+2065 NV
-2077 HPSSNEYCQGATI
+2077 G
-2090 QALSVNAVGNDL
+2090 
-2102 KYKWFENTI
+2102 
-2111 NSNTGGTEISGAT
+2111 
-2124 TSTYTPSNSLGKKY
+2124 
-2138 YYVTITGTCGTE
+2138 VTITGNTITGLVEGTNYTLKSKKDVCYSEVSDSFTANSKLPSSTAPTATAKKYCGVRTVQE
-2150 TSNVAEI
+2150 LIDDIKGENSLPSTTVYKLYDSSNVEVTTGNLVTGTYYITAQEGT
-2157 NIKSTPSSPVI
+2157 KCESTKTGVSVTITAIPSSPSI
-2168 VSQSYCSSANK
+2168 VSQNYCSSANK
-2179 TLGDLSSIAGLK
+2179 TLGDLSSIVGLK

-2203 STTPLQTGKYYASVI
+2203 STTKLQTGKYYASVV
-2218 QDGCESVRTEVDVR
+2218 QDGCESGRTEVDVR

-2243 VLSAANCTSATIFK
+2243 LLSAANCTSVTRFK
-2257 LKNEETGVTYELENG
+2257 LKNEETGVTYELDNG
-2272 GAAVIDA
+2272 VSVNIDA

-2314 IVVSSPVVAPARTEC
+2314 IVVGAPTVAPARTDC

-2357 TGATTTS
+2357 TGSTPTI

-2387 CESSREP
+2387 CESSR
-2394 VTYVVDDTDT
+2394 VAVIYVVDDTDT
-2404 PTLSLPSN
+2404 PTLNLPLN

-2418 RSLTFDTDVQ
+2418 RSLTFDADVQ
-2428 MWLNRAVGHD
+2428 TWLNRAVGND
-2438 RCVFTLTNNYVK
+2438 GCAFTLTNNYVK

-2518 VTDVTVTVVSK
+2518 VTDVTVTVVNQ
-2529 GSIPGSVDVNT
+2529 GTIPGTVLVNT

-2551 AGDYTIRYRI
+2551 AGDYTIRYKI

-2569 CDEADAKVKV
+2569 CDEAEAKVKV
-2579 TPNNIVAVDD
+2579 TPNNIVAEDD

-2600 TSESIVKDTTT
+2600 TSESIVKDTTK

-2616 ILSNDIL
+2616 ILSNDTL

-2678 NESNPAKV
+2678 NESNTAKV

-2691 NVLEANDDSFTG
+2691 NVLEANNDSFTG

-2733 TIREETPASPI
+2733 TITEETPASPI
-2744 TPGSKVPRLNTTTGD
+2744 PPGSKVPRLNTTTGD

-2769 TYEITYKICNAL
+2769 TYKITYKICNTL

-2791 TVNVTGNTIVAQD
+2791 TVNVTGNTIVAKD

-2816 GNANVGNILTNP
+2816 GNADVGNILTNP

-2875 GDYEIE
+2875 GDYEIT
-2881 YRICEQDG
+2881 YKICEQDG

-2899 AKVKLRVITLKAT
+2899 AKVKLRVITLEAK
-2912 DDDYSSTPQTNTEAK
+2912 DDDYSSTPTPQTNTEAR

-2937 NGQNSVPASKVKV
+2937 NGQNPVPASNVKV

-2971 IPSGTTPGVYEL
+2971 IPSGTPPGVYEL

-3034 KTFNVFANN
+3034 KTFNVFADN
-3043 GNGVDTDPQ
+3043 GNGADTDPQ

-3059 THTQPAHGTLTQVAG
+3059 THTDPAHGTLTQVAG
-3074 QPSSFTYVPTG
+3074 QPSSFTYVPTS

-3091 SFTYKICDNVAAPNQ
+3091 SFTYRICDNVAAPNQ
-3106 ACSTATVTI
+3106 ACSEATVTI
-3115 EVRDIEANDDDFRSV
+3115 EVRDIEANDDDFRTV

-3158 KNGSVGNEV
+3158 KNGSVGEV
-3167 AATPTN
+3167 PATPTN

-3195 VSLSEGN
+3195 VSLSDGN

-3222 VTNCDTAKVQ
+3222 VTNCDTAKVH

-3277 VTLREVRGAT
+3277 VTLREVRGAI

-3305 SVPANTPNGDYEIEY
+3305 SVPANTPNGDYEIVY
-3320 EICRKDYPS
+3320 EICRKDYPN

-3499 STDTNKP
+3499 STDTSKP
-3506 VPAGITLNTN
+3506 VPAGITLNAK

-3535 QICDRLNGTNCSQ
+3535 QICDKLDVTNCSQ
-3548 AEALVEVLDERVS
+3548 AVASVEVLDERVS

-3631 GDYEYPYEICDRT
+3631 GDYEYPYEICDRV

-3698 LSLTDVSLTPGT
+3698 LSLTEVSLTPGT
-3710 SPHREI
+3710 SPHSEI
-3716 VMNPDGTITIK
+3716 VMNPDGTITIQ

-3906 KRGYNNEDDAFVGL
+3906 KRGYNNEDDAFVGI